1 MKKYLKITAVA
12 IVLAGSVSSFVLA
25 DVPITPTKYVEC
37 LCVTSATQTCVTRE
51 HGGDFLNVS
60 NTLNSS
66 CINGT
71 YSAKLINDNAVEVG
85 NAFTAY
91 TGSRSGIAGLFLGYV
106 GVDTALAFPV
116 IQNCSGKVD
125 FLKWALGNFI
135 TDVICTPDFPG
146 TFTPGPLGTDSGV
159 ACKRSGGTTG
169 TLHETGNIT
178 NVPPP
183 LQITGLP
190 NGDGLSGCNGISG
203 GCGVSG
209 GSFPPV
215 LTHQNYSCY

>member
-1 MKKYLKITAVA
+1 MKTYLKIIIST
-12 IVLAGSVSSFVLA
+12 IIAGSVASLTFA
-25 DVPITPTKYVEC
+25 DVPISTPTKYVEC
-37 LCVTSATQTCVTRE
+37 LCVTSASQTCVTRE

-66 CINGT
+66 CINGA
-71 YSAKLINDNAVEVG
+71 YLAKQINDNAVEMG

-91 TGSRSGIAGLFLGYV
+91 TGARGFYVGYV
-106 GVDTALAFPV
+106 GVDTALPFIA
-116 IQNCSGKVD
+116 IQTCSGKVD

-135 TDVICTPDFPG
+135 TDIICAPDFPG
-146 TFTPGPLGTDSGV
+146 SFNPGPLGTDSAV
-159 ACKRSGGTTG
+159 ACKRSLGATG
-169 TLHETGNIT
+169 TLHEAGNIT
-178 NVPPP
+178 IVSPP

-190 NGDGLSGCNGISG
+190 NGDGLQGCNGISG